1 MNILKEIQNSNERIP
16 SEYRKE
22 KTIEEIKND
31 LLELNIKKVKNPH
44 IINLYSL
51 LFPTHKKIKKMEY
64 LLNVQTYDISLDD
77 DDHTYMANG
86 IMVHNTINVPNEIS
100 FDVYKNIYLKAY
112 NSKSIKGVTTYR
124 QGTTSA
130 VLKSISNENNVAN
143 KILKTKAPKRPKYLN
158 CTIDVIKIKNSED
171 WVIILGLLNDE
182 PYEVFAFPAKNIS
195 TNIDIKQYKSGK
207 IVKVKSKY
215 YNLEDNNG
223 NLILENIT
231 SFSKNDEQDSMTR
244 LISLS
249 LRHGVDIKFIVDQLS
264 KSSGNILE
272 FSKSINRILKKY
284 INKDSLKN
292 MDCENCG
299 SKGSV
304 IFQEGCYICKNCGYG
319 KCS

>member
-158 CTIDVIKIKNSED
+158 CIRCYKNKKFRRL
-171 WVIILGLLNDE
+171 VIILGLLNDDHTS
-182 PYEVFAFPAKNIS
+182 FAFPKNIF